1 MVAPNRRCFRRQ
13 PSRPDTRQLRCWLFY
28 SHAGFI
34 HRMKTWYYRSSGIST
49 FKHAETWHTILMKQ
63 PCLRGSYFRLIDHSL
78 TKPKRKWRVL
88 ETVFTDVPCIPTEP
102 EANPFGKVPL
112 ARQSYLYTSSIYHT
126 DCTSNSNRAPTPT
139 KGFVAWGGCSVFEL
153 WALCRVQ
160 PTWRHI
166 VTSVYKCLIKLKL
179 PCNVQT
185 FAG

>member
-1 MVAPNRRCFRRQ
+1 MQGATN
-13 PSRPDTRQLRCWLFY
+13 T
-28 SHAGFI
+28 
-34 HRMKTWYYRSSGIST
+34 RSSGKFLQAFSKIEAHIN
-49 FKHAETWHTILMKQ
+49 HAHADWSSHSSAHFCCTILMKQ

-160 PTWRHI
+160 PT
-166 VTSVYKCLIKLKL
+166 
-179 PCNVQT
+179 
-185 FAG
+185 